1 MLVLRD
7 SNKLI
12 KKLTQNHKGV
22 FMNINITSRKFKS
35 NDSLKSHIITELK
48 SLEKFNADILDAD
61 VILHFTHLKDSI
73 KTAEIKLKL
82 PKKTIVVTESSDEF
96 FKSVSSGVSKLTRQL
111 KQLKSKRIS
120 KVKP

>member
-1 MLVLRD
+1 
-7 SNKLI
+7 
-12 KKLTQNHKGV
+12 
-22 FMNINITSRKFKS
+22 MNINITSRKFKS